1 MEVPF
6 ETLLKA
12 VRRLKMRSVLIISFM
27 LCSLSAQRPVVLEAL
42 KKPVLGLRQG
52 TLEVQ
57 VYTGAKVLPVPHF
70 RTAAEWESY
79 AAKLREEVLAKAILR
94 GEAAGWNEA
103 KTKVEWLD
111 AIDAEGYRVK
121 KLRYEALPG
130 LWIPALLY
138 EPAMLSGKV
147 PAVLNVNG
155 HEEIGKATPDI
166 QARCINLAKRGILA
180 LNPEWVGKGQLDIPN
195 FDHARM
201 NQVDLTGTSGVGI
214 HFLAQKRALDLLLAH
229 KNTDANRVAVT
240 GLSGGSWQTIII
252 SSLDTRVKL
261 ANPVAG
267 YSSYLTRSQWPEP
280 DLGDSEQTP
289 TDLGSVADYTHLTG
303 MLAPRPA
310 LLTHNS
316 RDNCCFRA
324 DYAMSPLLMAA
335 RPIYQLFGK
344 PGNLRYHI
352 NYDDGHN
359 YGQDNREAFYRALRD
374 YFFAENPSFSI
385 QDIPVEKEIR
395 TRQQL
400 DSPLPADNL
409 SFHQIAMNLSR
420 QLPRRPELPRDQRAA
435 AAWQDTGR
443 AKLRGIVRAYD
454 FPVEAI
460 EAGSDTPQGADG
472 LKATYWKLQMGEA
485 WTVPAVELASGTPES
500 TALVVADGGRA
511 GSAAEIE
518 RLLAGGQRVVA
529 MDPFYFGESRI
540 DKRDWLF
547 AILLAALGDRPLG
560 LQASQVVA
568 AARWLQS
575 RNAGPVTVVAIGPR
589 SSLFALVA
597 AGIEPKAIA
606 GLQLHESFGSLKEI
620 IEKNMTVRDAPEL
633 FCFGLLE
640 EFDIRQMVA
649 MVAPRPV
656 RVMEPSARAK
666 AELAGLP
673 EFFGMLGVR
682 VDPVKG
688 D

>member
-1 MEVPF
+1 
-6 ETLLKA
+6 
-12 VRRLKMRSVLIISFM
+12 MRSILAIPFL
-27 LCSLSAQRPVVLEAL
+27 LCALQAQQPAVVEAL

-57 VYTGAKVLPVPHF
+57 VYTGAKVLPTPHF

-94 GEAAGWNEA
+94 GEAGRWKDAE
-103 KTKVEWLD
+103 TKVEWLD
-111 AIDAEGYRVK
+111 TIEAEGYRVK

-138 EPAMLSGKV
+138 EPATLSGKV

-155 HEEIGKATPDI
+155 HEGIGKATPYI
-166 QARCINLAKRGILA
+166 QARCINLAKRGMLA
-180 LNPEWVGKGQLDIPN
+180 LNPEWVGKGQLDVPD

-229 KNTDANRVAVT
+229 KNTDASRVAVT

-267 YSSYLTRSQWPEP
+267 YSSYLTRAQWPEP

-289 TDLGSVADYTHLTG
+289 TDLASVADYTHLTG

-324 DYAMSPLLMAA
+324 DYAVSPLLVAG
-335 RPIYQLFGK
+335 RPIYALFGK
-344 PGNLRYHI
+344 PDNLRYHI

-359 YGQDNREAFYRALRD
+359 YGQDNREAFYRMLRD
-374 YFFAENPSFSI
+374 FFFAGSPSFSI

-420 QLPRRPELPRDQRAA
+420 QLPRRPELPPDRRAA
-435 AAWQDTGR
+435 SGWQESAR

-460 EAGSDTPQGADG
+460 EAGSSSPQGADG

-485 WTVPAVELASGTPES
+485 WTLPAVELTRGTPTS
-500 TALVVADGGRA
+500 TVLVAADGGRTGA
-511 GSAAEIE
+511 VAEIE

-529 MDPFYFGESRI
+529 IDPFYFGESRI
-540 DKRDWLF
+540 DKEDWLF

-560 LQASQVVA
+560 LQASQVAA
-568 AARWLQS
+568 AARWLEG
-575 RNAGPVTVVAIGPR
+575 RNAGPVTVAAVGPR

-606 GLQLHESFGSLKEI
+606 GLRLQGSFGSLKEI
-620 IEKNMTVRDAPEL
+620 IEKNMKVSEAPEL

-649 MVAPRPV
+649 LVAPRPV
-656 RVMEPSARAK
+656 TLVEPSERAK
-666 AELAGLP
+666 AELAGLTG
-673 EFFGMLGVR
+673 FYGVLGVQF
-682 VDPVKG
+682 DPVKAE
-688 D
+688 